1 MAKIEGLDEG
11 IAKAMA
17 IAEKAIYKLLEEV
30 CVDAIA
36 ISRENHPYGN
46 YTYNL
51 EQSIACAIY
60 RNGEIVFMDWTERD
74 WSKASPE
81 RQKLKGDGIH
91 DDGSD
96 EARDFLESYTP
107 SKSWEVVFIAG
118 AEYAQNIE
126 QKYAGDSVRVLW
138 GSFTFIDRNLLKEA
152 RKVKIK

>member
-17 IAEKAIYKLLEEV
+17 IAEKAIYNLLEGV

-36 ISRENHPYGN
+36 VSRESHPYKN
-46 YTYNL
+46 YTHNL
-51 EQSIACAIY
+51 EQSIACAVY
-60 RNGEIVFMDWTERD
+60 HNGQMVFMDWTERD
-74 WSKASPE
+74 WTKASSE
-81 RQKLKGDGIH
+81 YQKLKGDGIH

-96 EARDFLESYTP
+96 AARDFLESYIP
-107 SKSWEVVFIAG
+107 SKPWEVVFIAG
-118 AEYAQNIE
+118 AEYAQNVE
-126 QKYAGDSVRVLW
+126 QKYAGGSVRVLW